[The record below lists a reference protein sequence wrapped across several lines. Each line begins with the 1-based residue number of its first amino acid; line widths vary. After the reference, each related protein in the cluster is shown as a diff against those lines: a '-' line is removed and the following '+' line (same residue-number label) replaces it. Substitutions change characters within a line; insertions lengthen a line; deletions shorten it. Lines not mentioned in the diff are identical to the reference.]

1 MGEGKS
7 RPSAKPTHG
16 EQFMRIR
23 GLLFDK
29 DGTLLDYHA
38 SWMPLNRTVALES
51 AGGDAALA
59 ERLLIASGYD
69 PATQRVRANT
79 PLAVGTPAEIA
90 AAFGSVLGRSS
101 TDNIV
106 AIVDRVFQVGGPT
119 ASTLVPRARETI
131 ALFRLH
137 THRLGIATSDS
148 TAGLTTSMAPHD
160 LMHQFDFACAYDTG
174 FGVKPGPGMP
184 LAFCRACGL
193 EPGEIAVI
201 GDNLHDIEMGR
212 AAGAALTIGVL
223 TGTSTAAD
231 LQGHADRIYPGIA
244 EMAAD
249 EGFLALL
256 G

>member
-1 MGEGKS
+1 MGEY
-7 RPSAKPTHG
+7 T
-16 EQFMRIR
+16 MRIR

-38 SWMPLNRTVALES
+38 SWMPLNWAVATFA
-51 AGGDAALA
+51 AGGDSVLA
-59 ERLLIASGYD
+59 ERLMVAGGYD
-69 PATQRVRANT
+69 ARTKRIRANT
-79 PLAVGTPAEIA
+79 PLAVGTPQEIA
-90 AAFGSVLGRSS
+90 ASFGQVVGGGSVDEIR
-101 TDNIV
+101 
-106 AIVDRVFQVGGPT
+106 AEVDRVFQNGGHA
-119 ASTLVPRARETI
+119 ASTLVPRAREAI
-131 ALFRLH
+131 GLFRER

-148 TAGLTTSMAPHD
+148 TLGLKTSMAPHH
-160 LMHQFDFACAYDTG
+160 LMQQFDFACAYDSG

-184 LAFCRACGL
+184 LAFCKACGL

-231 LQGHADRIYPGIA
+231 LEGHADRIYPGIA